1 MITYCY
7 KHDKCHVIN
16 LLTFFKLLCTHN
28 ILIISYYACIIN
40 MLNFYFFEIFFKNYK
55 ISKLADNQM
64 IMILN
69 YACIII
75 AIFVEI
81 LKKMQTKLTQL
92 LNINYPIIQAP
103 MFLVS
108 NTAMVIEAMHSGIAG
123 CIPAL
128 NYRTL
133 DALKKAIHELKK
145 AKVAGGSFGFN
156 LIVNKSNIKYK
167 EQLRVL
173 CEEGCDFIITSLGSP
188 EETIKQAHQVGI
200 KVFCDVVDLKF
211 AQKVEALGADAII
224 AVNNEAGG
232 HRGNVSPEVLIKE
245 LVSHCN
251 IPIISAGGVGCK
263 ADVDKMLGFGAAGV
277 SVGSPFIAS
286 TEANVTNEYKQACV
300 DYGAKDIVMTERI
313 SGTPCTVI
321 NTPYV
326 QKIGTKQTWLEA
338 ILNKNK
344 KLKKWV
350 KMIRFSIGMR
360 ATEKAATQATYKT
373 VWVAGPSI
381 EFTKDIQPVKAI
393 VKRLTH

>member
-1 MITYCY
+1 MT
-7 KHDKCHVIN
+7 
-16 LLTFFKLLCTHN
+16 
-28 ILIISYYACIIN
+28 
-40 MLNFYFFEIFFKNYK
+40 
-55 ISKLADNQM
+55 
-64 IMILN
+64 
-69 YACIII
+69 
-75 AIFVEI
+75 
-81 LKKMQTKLTQL
+81 TKLTTL
-92 LNINYPIIQAP
+92 LGITYPIIQAP

-108 NTAMVIEAMHSGIAG
+108 NTAMVIEAMKSGIAG

-133 DALKKAIHELKK
+133 EELKVAISELK
-145 AKVAGGSFGFN
+145 AAKTEGGSFGFN

-188 EETIKQAHQVGI
+188 EETIKEAHKVGI

-211 AQKVEALGADAII
+211 AKKVEALGADAII

-232 HRGNVSPEVLIKE
+232 HRGNITPEILIKD
-245 LVSHCN
+245 LVTNCN

-263 ADVDKMLGFGAAGV
+263 ADVDKMLGYGASGV

-286 TEANVTNEYKQACV
+286 VEANVTTEYKQACI

-326 QKIGTKQTWLEA
+326 QKIGTKATWLESV
-338 ILNKNK
+338 LNKNK
-344 KLKKWV
+344 SLKKWV
-350 KMIRFSIGMR
+350 KMIRFSIGMN
-360 ATEKAATQATYKT
+360 ATKQAATKVTYKT

-381 EFTKDIQPVKAI
+381 EHTKAILPVKDIVKQL
-393 VKRLTH
+393 VE

>member
-1 MITYCY
+1 
-7 KHDKCHVIN
+7 
-16 LLTFFKLLCTHN
+16 
-28 ILIISYYACIIN
+28 
-40 MLNFYFFEIFFKNYK
+40 
-55 ISKLADNQM
+55 
-64 IMILN
+64 
-69 YACIII
+69 
-75 AIFVEI
+75 
-81 LKKMQTKLTQL
+81 
-92 LNINYPIIQAP
+92 

-108 NTAMVIEAMHSGIAG
+108 NVAMVTEGMKAGIAG

-133 DALKKAIHELKK
+133 DQLREAIHELK
-145 AKVAGGSFGFN
+145 ANKVEGGSFGFN

-188 EETIKQAHQVGI
+188 EETINQAHKAGI
-200 KVFCDVVDLKF
+200 KVFCDVTDLRF
-211 AQKVEALGADAII
+211 AKKVEQLGADAAI

-232 HRGNVSPEVLIKE
+232 HRGNLSPQE
-245 LVSHCN
+245 LTNQLSKALN
-251 IPIISAGGVGCK
+251 IPVISAGGVGCK
-263 ADVDKMLGFGAAGV
+263 ADIDKMLSYGAEGV

-286 TEANVTNEYKQACV
+286 VEAGVTDEYKQACV
-300 DYGAKDIVMTERI
+300 DYGEKDIIMTERI

-326 QKIGTKQTWLEA
+326 QKIGTKQTWLER

-350 KMIRFSIGMR
+350 KMIRFSIGMK
-360 ATEKAATQATYKT
+360 ATENAAKKATYKT

-381 EFTKDIQPVKAI
+381 EHTKAILPIKDIVANLI
-393 VKRLTH
+393 A

>member
-1 MITYCY
+1 MI
-7 KHDKCHVIN
+7 
-16 LLTFFKLLCTHN
+16 
-28 ILIISYYACIIN
+28 
-40 MLNFYFFEIFFKNYK
+40 
-55 ISKLADNQM
+55 
-64 IMILN
+64 
-69 YACIII
+69 
-75 AIFVEI
+75 
-81 LKKMQTKLTQL
+81 MQTKLTQL
-92 LNINYPIIQAP
+92 LNIQYPIIQAP

-108 NTAMVIEAMHSGIAG
+108 NVAMVTEGMKAGIAG

-133 DALKKAIHELKK
+133 DQLREAIHELK
-145 AKVAGGSFGFN
+145 ANKVEGGSFGFN

-188 EETIKQAHQVGI
+188 EETINQAHKAGI
-200 KVFCDVVDLKF
+200 KVFCDVTDLRF
-211 AQKVEALGADAII
+211 AKKVEQLGADAAI

-232 HRGNVSPEVLIKE
+232 HRGNLSPQE
-245 LVSHCN
+245 LTNQLSKALT
-251 IPIISAGGVGCK
+251 IPVISAGGVGCK
-263 ADVDKMLGFGAAGV
+263 ADIDKMLSYGAEGV

-286 TEANVTNEYKQACV
+286 VEAGVTDEYKQACV
-300 DYGAKDIVMTERI
+300 DYGEKDIIMTERI

-326 QKIGTKQTWLEA
+326 QKIGTKQTWLER

-350 KMIRFSIGMR
+350 KMIRFSIGMK
-360 ATEKAATQATYKT
+360 ATENAAKKATYKT

-381 EFTKDIQPVKAI
+381 EHTKAILPIKDIVANLI
-393 VKRLTH
+393 A